1 MANTFKNQLTHLTA
15 TTTSVYTA
23 PAASGNI
30 AIVLL
35 AQAANIGSGAQAVTL
50 CVYSN
55 AGTPAKL
62 TELVLNLSVPEKA
75 AVGLIAGKLVLE
87 AGQHLYANA
96 AAGSVIDMNISVLE
110 IT

>member
-1 MANTFKNQLTHLTA
+1 MANTFKNQLTHLTGTSA
-15 TTTSVYTA
+15 SVYTA

-35 AQAANIGSGAQAVTL
+35 AQAANVGSGAQAVSL

-55 AGTPAKL
+55 AGTPVKL
-62 TELVLNLSVPEKA
+62 TDLVLNLSVPEKA
-75 AVGLIAGKLVLE
+75 AVGLVAGKLVLE
-87 AGQHLYANA
+87 AGEHLYANST
-96 AAGSVIDMNISVLE
+96 AGSLIDMNISVLE

>member
-75 AVGLIAGKLVLE
+75 AVGLIAGKLVLK
-87 AGQHLYANA
+87 AGQSLYANSS
-96 AAGSVIDMNISVLE
+96 AGSLIDMNISVLE